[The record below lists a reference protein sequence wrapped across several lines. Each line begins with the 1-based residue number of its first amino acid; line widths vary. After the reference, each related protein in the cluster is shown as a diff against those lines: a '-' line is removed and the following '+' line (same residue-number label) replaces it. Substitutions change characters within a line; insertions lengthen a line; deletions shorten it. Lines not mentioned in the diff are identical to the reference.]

1 MVALYRYHIF
11 GYMQCQ
17 VWGMV
22 LLVKDLNI
30 SLRGWTWSCQSPFS
44 TKNQEHGHE
53 FENPAKQ
60 LVKALVEF
68 SKLNE
73 RCSHFILASQ
83 SANTE
88 VARATLV
95 VQRATKVIDVVSMYH
110 EKLKEA
116 SKEVSRKFGGKEFQ
130 ENVSFVAFL
139 KPWNALT
146 KNSVALKQT
155 AENIMKCE
163 KTTIF

>member
-1 MVALYRYHIF
+1 MPSLNDGVARDSRPIHVVPACDELEVAKLPFQLKTNKTWQWGWKPGKTSYRSSDRIFKTKWTLY
-11 GYMQCQ
+11 
-17 VWGMV
+17 
-22 LLVKDLNI
+22 
-30 SLRGWTWSCQSPFS
+30 
-44 TKNQEHGHE
+44 TKWHT
-53 FENPAKQ
+53 
-60 LVKALVEF
+60 
-68 SKLNE
+68 
-73 RCSHFILASQ
+73 LASQ

-139 KPWNALT
+139 KPWMHW
-146 KNSVALKQT
+146 KNSVAIIET
-155 AENIMKCE
+155 AQD
-163 KTTIF
+163 TTPNRDSTFSCYYLWIKFL